1 MDRGYE
7 LKQEVDS
14 CLSEMSLTEQMKRN
28 IRRACA
34 QIEEKSTPKPK
45 KKFSFKPVMMAAM
58 LGIIGASSVMAMD
71 YKLGLGLFFD
81 SENLSHVEDEIQTIQ
96 QCYQNGNVRM
106 EVNDAINQGYNAVM
120 TLNLINEGKNE
131 WPKDIEILGFDMKMN
146 GNDWIPG
153 YPASRVLSADGKQLS
168 YVVEVR
174 DFNKLVQDCELDME
188 VTNLGQTQVT
198 EKNVDI
204 PIGKCATTTVK
215 SAEYDKLKLIE
226 ALKEQGSESKKV
238 VLSEEYPTISLL
250 GIGILA
256 DTEGIHRGDEHKS
269 GIILQLENSEDGGE
283 HKDYRDYWS
292 DTGNYLTGEIT
303 EIMDT
308 RTGKI
313 YKSRNILV
321 NDTPRDYFPE
331 VTAEQIP
338 YLKVVKVEYRKQQVI
353 EEGKWN
359 VSFKMQEN
367 DNVKIWEPGYAFEMK
382 IKDEKYTLYVDK
394 ISLSTAGI
402 QIKEHTIRERTKAI
416 VGNYNSHWL
425 KIALVLDTG
434 EKIVLE
440 NTSLNIDIDE
450 NEKHKGYVI
459 TYEEKIEE
467 DSNGEAPKRKL
478 IDTKRVKQIIINDK
492 VIDNK

>member
-14 CLSEMSLTEQMKRN
+14 CLSEIKLTEQMKRN

-34 QIEEKSTPKPK
+34 QIEEKSAPKPNR
-45 KKFSFKPVMMAAM
+45 KFSFKPIMIAAM
-58 LGIIGASSVMAMD
+58 IGIIGASSVMAMD

-131 WPKDIEILGFDMKMN
+131 WPKDIDILGFDMKMN
-146 GNDWIPG
+146 GKDGIPG
-153 YPASRVLSADGKQLS
+153 YPSSRVLSTDGKQLS

-188 VTNLGQTQVT
+188 ITNLGQRQEI
-198 EKNVDI
+198 EKNVDV

-215 SAEYDKLKLIE
+215 STEYDTLKLVE
-226 ALKEQGSESKKV
+226 ALKEKDSESKKI

-256 DTEGIHRGDEHKS
+256 DTEGIYRGDEHKP
-269 GIILQLENSEDGGE
+269 GIILQLENSEDGGA
-283 HKDYRDYWS
+283 YRNYYDYWG
-292 DTGNYLTGEIT
+292 DTGNYLTGIIT

-308 RTGKI
+308 RTGKT
-313 YKSRNILV
+313 YQSRNILV

-338 YLKVVKVEYRKQQVI
+338 YLKVVKVEYTKQQVV

-367 DNVKIWEPGYAFEMK
+367 DNVKMWEPGYEFEMN
-382 IKDEKYTLYVDK
+382 IKDEKYTLYIDK

-402 QIKEHTIRERTKAI
+402 QIKEHTIREKTKAI
-416 VGNYNSHWL
+416 VGNYDSNWL
-425 KIALVLDTG
+425 KITLVLDTG
-434 EKIVLE
+434 EKIALE
-440 NTSLNIDIDE
+440 NTSLHIDLDK

-459 TYEEKIEE
+459 TYDQKIEE
-467 DSNGEAPKRKL
+467 SSNGEKPKRKL
-478 IDTKRVKQIIINDK
+478 IDAKRVKQIIINDK